1 MTSKL
6 LNSSDLEN
14 LYGIQVQHA
23 MAAVLEQWING
34 AKSGYS
40 LLRTIPGSRDD
51 RLGHDLFL
59 VSPEDEL
66 ISLDITLKPASKKN
80 GWNVVHVRRQ
90 MFKTRSQKVVFI
102 DNQPNRMAVMREIGK
117 VLEASKYVKLAKRED
132 LAALVDEAVEVA

>member
-14 LYGIQVQHA
+14 LYGIKVQHA

-40 LLRTIPGSRDD
+40 LLRTRPGSRDD
-51 RLGHDLFL
+51 RRGHDLFL
-59 VSPEDEL
+59 VSPEDEV

-80 GWNVVHVRRQ
+80 GWNVVHVRKN
-90 MFKTRSQKVVFI
+90 MFTTSSREVVFI
-102 DNQPNRMAVMREIGK
+102 DNRQNRMAVMREIGK
-117 VLEASKYVKLAKRED
+117 VLEASKFVTLAKREH
-132 LAALVDEAVEVA
+132 LAALVDEAAEVA